1 MNACEDIRLAN
12 DRAFDEGEMFLVI
25 PIIFIR
31 AQLKLTIVGGDA
43 SAHHTT
49 NDQTRF
55 SLCR

>member
-1 MNACEDIRLAN
+1 MNACEDIQLAN
-12 DRAFDEGEMFLVI
+12 DFAFDEGEMFFVI

-43 SAHHTT
+43 RAHQTT
-49 NDQTRF
+49 NDQPGF